1 MIIKHQIKH
10 FYSLYSIIYF
20 FAFIKQIRLYHSQ
33 LEYGVDNQYQCPFIK
48 YKDKIFFGFYPTER
62 EAGTFDLLKRVLPND
77 FQKTHYRLVRDFITR
92 YIYPHMMPT
101 IKPHYPTCFLAGF
114 HGQHK
119 DAIDDIGNKYLR
131 NKLKEIFTI
140 KYDDVII
147 NGGAYIGFGDTR
159 VSAMNPN
166 GKIIAVEAE
175 KACFEM
181 LKVNLD
187 NNGVTNVTALNNALW
202 NKNETMELGTTN
214 LQANSLVDGIVG
226 STDKQTVECI
236 TIDDIVDSYSLKSID
251 FVSLTLNG
259 AEVETLDGMK
269 ETLSLYRPRLR
280 LAGWYYRGNDP
291 IWKLASEKLK
301 RFDYK
306 VVVGKRGSVYAYK

>member
-1 MIIKHQIKH
+1 MNLKQLIKY
-10 FYSLYSIIYF
+10 FYSYYSIIHFY
-20 FAFIKQIRLYHSQ
+20 AFIKHIHLYHDQ
-33 LEYGVDNQYQCPFIK
+33 VKYGVDKNNYPFIE
-48 YKDKIFFGFYPTER
+48 YKNKIFYGFYPSEK
-62 EAGTFDLLKRVLPND
+62 EIGTFNLLKRFLPND
-77 FQKTHYRLVRDFITR
+77 FQKTHYRLLRDFITR

-101 IKPHYPTCFLAGF
+101 IKPQYPTFLLSGF

-119 DAIDDIGNKYLR
+119 DAIDDIRDRNLR
-131 NKLKEIFTI
+131 NELKDIFSI
-140 KYDDVII
+140 KHDDVII
-147 NGGAYIGFGDTR
+147 NGGAYIGLGDIR
-159 VSAMNPN
+159 VSEMNPN
-166 GKIIAVEAE
+166 GKLIAVEAE

-181 LKVNLD
+181 LKFNLD
-187 NNGVTNVTALNNALW
+187 SNRVANVMTLHNALW
-202 NKNETMELGTTN
+202 NKKGEMELGTTN

-291 IWKLASEKLK
+291 IWKLATEKLK

-306 VVVGKRGSVYAYK
+306 VVVGKRGSVLAYK

>member
-1 MIIKHQIKH
+1 MNLKQLIKY
-10 FYSLYSIIYF
+10 FYSYYSIIHFY
-20 FAFIKQIRLYHSQ
+20 AFIKHICLYHDQ
-33 LEYGVDNQYQCPFIK
+33 VKYGVDKNNNPFIE
-48 YKDKIFFGFYPTER
+48 YKNKIFYGFYPSEK
-62 EAGTFDLLKRVLPND
+62 EIGTFNLLKRFLPND
-77 FQKTHYRLVRDFITR
+77 FQKTHYRLLRDFITR

-101 IKPHYPTCFLAGF
+101 IKPQYPTFLLSGF

-119 DAIDDIGNKYLR
+119 DAIDDIRDRNLR
-131 NKLKEIFTI
+131 NELKDIFSI
-140 KYDDVII
+140 KHDDVII
-147 NGGAYIGFGDTR
+147 NGGAYIGFGDIR
-159 VSAMNPN
+159 VSEMNPN

-181 LKVNLD
+181 LKFNLD
-187 NNGVTNVTALNNALW
+187 SNRVANVMALHNALW
-202 NKNETMELGTTN
+202 NKKGEMELGTTN

-291 IWKLASEKLK
+291 IWKLATEKLK

-306 VVVGKRGSVYAYK
+306 VVVGKRGSVLAYK